1 MSEEQ
6 VLAVL
11 GEFVRERDWE
21 QFHSPENLSKSVVI
35 ESAELLEV
43 FQWGGEFERDRA
55 IEELADVLTYCYLLA
70 ARLEVSPQ
78 EIILSKLEET
88 RIKYPVDK
96 SSGVSTKYD
105 RL

>member
-6 VLAVL
+6 VLAAL
-11 GEFVRERDWE
+11 REFVRERDWE
-21 QFHSPENLSKSVVI
+21 KFHSPENLSKSVVI
-35 ESAELLEV
+35 ESAEMLEV
-43 FQWGGEFERDRA
+43 FQWGGEFDRSQA
-55 IEELADVLTYCYLLA
+55 IQELADVLTYCYLLA

-78 EIILSKLEET
+78 EIILTKLAET

-96 SSGVSTKYD
+96 SRGVSTKYD

>member
-78 EIILSKLEET
+78 EIILSKLAET